1 MSALPIEYLSEW
13 RMIVCRKYQ
22 HTIWPAQVQS
32 HFQGPQHRLKIKEA
46 PPIAGRRNHGP
57 IQFNIVE
64 LQIPIRIDSPVRILP
79 VYSDGLLCQM
89 KPERCQYICRNEH
102 GMRMHSKQNH
112 GWTAQA
118 RKGRPSKISTINP
131 TPKPWRTVTCQRFFV
146 YGQGSHFIER
156 VNVGSA

>member
-1 MSALPIEYLSEW
+1 MSQISTYYLARSGAVPFSRPTASHENQ
-13 RMIVCRKYQ
+13 RSPTHRGTAQ
-22 HTIWPAQVQS
+22 SWPNS
-32 HFQGPQHRLKIKEA
+32 
-46 PPIAGRRNHGP
+46 
-57 IQFNIVE
+57 IQYPVE

-89 KPERCQYICRNEH
+89 EPERCQYICRNEH

-146 YGQGSHFIER
+146 YGQGSHFIEI
-156 VNVGSA
+156 VNVESS